1 MKSMSS
7 ENDDS
12 QPLINKVVAFDFPET
27 GRGNAVTEDVQ
38 RGDVLLEIPLSRCF
52 SLESAQKSEMLTKA
66 MAKAT
71 AAPAGTR
78 FTPTH
83 DQYMAMFI
91 LLEQNLCKQSSHY
104 EHILSLPKAYDLP
117 LFWSEEERK
126 RSLFGTTTYAETL
139 ALDDEVI
146 QDYELLKH
154 HLGEDFFREQ
164 NITMDRFKWVRATL
178 WSRQCDLLR
187 PAPETTRLRV
197 LVPEFDMFNHSS
209 KVPLGS
215 SHKLNYSRGLVTAF
229 ATANVPK
236 GEQAYISYGSG
247 EASSSKL
254 LLWYGFAPLNEGEN
268 PFEQLDVTLTSQ
280 CSADRAECL
289 KQALFASA
297 QVYLRKIDSEWEE
310 KKKRVVDEND
320 KNEESM
326 KYEGDAYLPMVVN
339 VLHAPNGGE
348 SGEFI
353 VRHSLPENNPLTSS
367 LLAYARVQFL
377 TEQDCR
383 NPEIVA
389 RMLNSCSKLP
399 PPMPTTTSSSSLPYD
414 EYIMDDANEVGALA
428 TTVSLLESIRKN
440 QPWFETPEESERLA
454 QDDSNPD
461 FHARCAARVRGVEKR
476 IVEKASTEARRRL
489 HFAIQACL
497 RKSFSIRDGFCGHC
511 DVCKQSGCPWVHVLA
526 QKDGAVQSES
536 SRSSRV
542 AISGIEDMLPLRAH
556 LQVLNVCF
564 LWMTG
569 HVRTSEQV
577 NDDSSE
583 PEVKSAE
590 LLARAKSHEKTWP
603 MREDDP
609 MNERSVLACD
619 SLDALAAQGLDGSNG
634 EPNAHN
640 GEEGEMLLPGAYNRI
655 LRNWSSRLF
664 SQLTTSH
671 IFSLSDAN
679 AIAQESS
686 ALRKRHA
693 LSVPTSEALAEINKY
708 SPVLEMCC
716 GSGLWSRRL
725 HEIGCD
731 VTSYT
736 SSLFDDDV
744 RDVRW
749 FDSTMTCEDEKAVVV
764 AETLARHKTLVL
776 MWIDKGGEGNRGLD
790 MVQCYEGDTLILVG
804 EWSDR
809 TYGSYVSFLPES
821 GASFSKP
828 FQKYVEEN
836 FSLVN
841 EVPVGNWPMYDA
853 SLRVWKRREPF
864 RPKTP

>member
-1 MKSMSS
+1 MS
-7 ENDDS
+7 ENTS

-27 GRGNAVTEDVQ
+27 GRGNAVTESVQ
-38 RGDVLLEIPLSRCF
+38 RGDVLLEIPLERCF
-52 SLESAQKSEMLTKA
+52 SLESAQKSEILTKA
-66 MAKAT
+66 MAKASAT
-71 AAPAGTR
+71 H

-83 DQYMAMFI
+83 DQYMSMHI
-91 LLEQNLCKQSSHY
+91 LIEQNLGEQSAHY
-104 EHILSLPKAYDLP
+104 EHIQSLPKEYDLP
-117 LFWSEEERK
+117 FFWSDEERK
-126 RSLFGTTTYAETL
+126 RSLFGTTTYVETL
-139 ALDDEVI
+139 SLDDEVT

-154 HLGEDFFREQ
+154 HLGEDFFTEQ

-236 GEQAYISYGSG
+236 GGQAYISYGSG

-280 CSADRAECL
+280 CSAERAECL

-297 QVYLRKIDSEWEE
+297 QVYLRKIDDEWEE
-310 KKKRVVDEND
+310 QKKRISETNDEND
-320 KNEESM
+320 ENL
-326 KYEGDAYLPMVVN
+326 KYKGDAYLPMVVN
-339 VLHAPNGGE
+339 VLHAPNDGE
-348 SGEFI
+348 TGEFI

-383 NPEIVA
+383 NPETVA
-389 RMLNSCSKLP
+389 RMLNACSKLP
-399 PPMPTTTSSSSLPYD
+399 LTSLELLAPAEETLAHAD
-414 EYIMDDANEVGALA
+414 CIMDYANEVGALA
-428 TTVSLLESIRKN
+428 TTVTLLESIRNN
-440 QPWFETPEESERLA
+440 QPWSETSEESERLA
-454 QDDSNPD
+454 QDASHPD
-461 FHARCAARVRGVEKR
+461 FHARCAARVRGVERR
-476 IVEKASTEARRRL
+476 IVEKAAKEARRRL
-489 HFAIQACL
+489 HLAMRACM
-497 RKSFSIRDGFCGHC
+497 RTSFSTRDGLCGTC

-526 QKDGAVQSES
+526 QKDGEVQSMS
-536 SRSSRV
+536 SKSSRV

-556 LQVLNVCF
+556 LQTLNLCF

-569 HVRTSEQV
+569 HVNA
-577 NDDSSE
+577 NDDSSQA
-583 PEVKSAE
+583 KNAE
-590 LLARAKSHEKTWP
+590 DLLLVRRAKSYEETWP
-603 MREDDP
+603 MYGEDAL
-609 MNERSVLACD
+609 NERSVLSSD
-619 SLDALAAQGLDGSNG
+619 SLDALASEGLDGSNG

-655 LRNWSSRLF
+655 VRSWSSRLF
-664 SQLTTSH
+664 SQLATSH

-679 AIAQESS
+679 AIAQESA

-693 LSVPTSEALAEINKY
+693 LSVPTREALEEIKKY

-731 VTSYT
+731 VTSYA
-736 SSLFDDDV
+736 SSLYDDDA

-749 FDSTMTCEDEKAVVV
+749 FDNMMTCEDENAVVV
-764 AETLARHKTLVL
+764 AETVARNKTLVL
-776 MWIDKGGEGNRGLD
+776 MWTDKGGEGNRGLD
-790 MVQCYEGDTLILVG
+790 MVQCYEGKTLILVG

-828 FQKYVEEN
+828 FQKYVEEH
-836 FSLVN
+836 FSLEN